1 MTRAFAKHGRWT
13 LLLIG
18 LLAAGCGTPVVY
30 GVGFMPSAVNN
41 PTVTPLPAT
50 VMTVVAAPTAT
61 PTVAN
66 TTAAPKATATTMPG
80 MDTMP
85 TLAPVAAVTSNPNA
99 TEFVLDDVLYGTP
112 SATAKLLNISALITA
127 TSRAGQW
134 QVTMVGTP
142 QPTATVAAQSPTVIT
157 PAVLPTAI
165 AATSSAAPPKADAGG
180 AIAGNAVSGK
190 AIFNG
195 SSGCNACHDVANGVT
210 LVGPSLKGIAG
221 RAAAR
226 KAGMTTVDYLHE
238 SIVSPNAYIVS
249 GFTASIMPQT
259 FAQTLT
265 KPQIDDLVAY
275 LLTLK

>member
-1 MTRAFAKHGRWT
+1 
-13 LLLIG
+13 
-18 LLAAGCGTPVVY
+18 
-30 GVGFMPSAVNN
+30 MPSAVSN
-41 PTVTPLPAT
+41 PAATPLPTTSKAAVAALPT
-50 VMTVVAAPTAT
+50 AAPTITSTAT
-61 PTVAN
+61 
-66 TTAAPKATATTMPG
+66 APKATATTMPG

-85 TLAPVAAVTSNPNA
+85 TAAPATVVTSNPDA

-112 SATAKLLNISALITA
+112 SATAKPLNISTLITA

-134 QVTMVGTP
+134 QVTTVGTP
-142 QPTATVAAQSPTVIT
+142 QPTVTVPVQSPTQ
-157 PAVLPTAI
+157 AVLNSPTATIPTLLPTTI
-165 AATSSAAPPKADAGG
+165 AVTSVPLPSKADSGG
-180 AIAGNAVSGK
+180 ATAGNAVSGK

-226 KAGMTTVDYLHE
+226 KAGMTAIDYLHE
-238 SIVSPNAYIVS
+238 SIVSPNAYIVP
-249 GFTASIMPQT
+249 GFTAGIMTQT
-259 FAQTLT
+259 FGQTLT

>member
-1 MTRAFAKHGRWT
+1 
-13 LLLIG
+13 
-18 LLAAGCGTPVVY
+18 
-30 GVGFMPSAVNN
+30 MPSAVSN
-41 PTVTPLPAT
+41 PAATSLPTTSKAAVAALPT
-50 VMTVVAAPTAT
+50 AAPTITSTAT
-61 PTVAN
+61 
-66 TTAAPKATATTMPG
+66 APKATATTMPG

-85 TLAPVAAVTSNPNA
+85 TAAPVTVVTSNPDA

-112 SATAKLLNISALITA
+112 SATAKPLNISTLITA

-134 QVTMVGTP
+134 QVTTVGTP
-142 QPTATVAAQSPTVIT
+142 QPTV
-157 PAVLPTAI
+157 
-165 AATSSAAPPKADAGG
+165 KADSGG
-180 AIAGNAVSGK
+180 ATAGNAVSGK

-226 KAGMTTVDYLHE
+226 KAGMTAIDYLHE
-238 SIVSPNAYIVS
+238 SIVSPNAYIVP
-249 GFTASIMPQT
+249 GFTAGIMTQT
-259 FAQTLT
+259 FGQTLT